1 MDIQVDIK
9 HVVDDLRCVKVSL
22 YEFTNQKGKNV
33 DVMIWV
39 PNCDSISEIELAAKK
54 TAIAQL
60 KVALS
65 SLDKDFE

>member
-54 TAIAQL
+54 NSY
-60 KVALS
+60 S
-65 SLDKDFE
+65 SIKSSSIFFR

>member
-9 HVVDDLRCVKVSL
+9 HVVEDLRYVKVSL
-22 YEFTNQKGKNV
+22 HEFTNRKGKSV

-39 PNCDSISEIELAAKK
+39 PNCDSISEMELVAKK

-65 SLDKDFE
+65 SLDKDAE

>member
-22 YEFTNQKGKNV
+22 YEFNNQKGKNV